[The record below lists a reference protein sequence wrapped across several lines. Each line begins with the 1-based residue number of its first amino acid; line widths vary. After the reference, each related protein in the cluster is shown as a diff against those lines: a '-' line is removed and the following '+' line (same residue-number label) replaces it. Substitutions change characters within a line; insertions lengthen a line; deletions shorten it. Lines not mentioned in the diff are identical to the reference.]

1 MYRFLLI
8 LLCFVMAPTMA
19 IELIAEPK
27 ISAQFSQATASGTF
41 VMLDVKAQRWIGHNA
56 ERAATRFSP
65 ASTFKIPNSLIGLAT
80 GAVSS
85 VDEVFYH
92 HDGQP
97 KYLKSWE
104 HDMGL
109 RGALP
114 ISNVAAYQELARR
127 IGLPAMQLQLDQ
139 LNYGNQRIAG
149 GVDQFWL
156 NGSLAISAVEQVQF
170 LTRLAQGTL
179 PSPAEMQAAVR
190 EIALLETGKNWKLYG
205 KTGWTGRK
213 QPSIGWF
220 VGWVEQDG
228 KLYSFALN
236 MDVPDASDLPKRIE
250 IAKTSL
256 RTQGLLPVVK

>member
-8 LLCFVMAPTMA
+8 LLCFVAAPTCA
-19 IELIAEPK
+19 TELFAAPK
-27 ISAQFSQATASGTF
+27 ISAQFSSVQASGTF
-41 VMLDVKAQRWIGHNA
+41 VMLDVNAQRWIGHNPK
-56 ERAATRFSP
+56 RAATRFSP
-65 ASTFKIPNSLIGLAT
+65 ASTFKIPSSLIGLAT

-92 HDGQP
+92 HDGKP

-104 HDMGL
+104 NDMGL

-127 IGLPAMQLQLDQ
+127 IGLPAMQQQLDQ
-139 LNYGNQRIAG
+139 LNYGNCHIAG

-156 NGSLAISAVEQVQF
+156 NGSLTISAIEQVQF
-170 LTRLAQGTL
+170 LTRLAQGAL
-179 PSPAEMQAAVR
+179 PYSAKMQAAVR
-190 EIALLETGKNWKLYG
+190 EITLLETGKNWKLYG
-205 KTGWTGRK
+205 KTGWTGSK

-236 MDVPDASDLPKRIE
+236 MDIADARDLPKRIE
-250 IAKTSL
+250 IAKASL
-256 RTQGLLPVVK
+256 RTQGLLPAVE

>member
-1 MYRFLLI
+1 MRRFLFLFAF
-8 LLCFVMAPTMA
+8 LLSPAVLALEIQTSPQ
-19 IELIAEPK
+19 IAAHFRDAK
-27 ISAQFSQATASGTF
+27 VSGTF
-41 VMLDVKAQRWIGHNA
+41 VMLDVSAQRWIGHNTA
-56 ERAATRFSP
+56 RAATRYSP

-92 HDGQP
+92 YDGTPQ
-97 KYLKSWE
+97 YLKSWE

-114 ISNVAAYQELARR
+114 VSNVSAYQELARR
-127 IGLPAMQLQLDQ
+127 IGLTPMQQNLSL
-139 LNYGNQRIAG
+139 LNYGNQTIEG

-156 NGSLAISAVEQVQF
+156 NDSLKISAVEQVQF
-170 LTRLAQGTL
+170 LTRLAQGAL
-179 PSPAEMQAAVR
+179 PYSAEIQAAVR
-190 EIALLETGKNWKLYG
+190 EITLLETGRNWKLYG

-236 MDVPDASDLPKRIE
+236 MDIADASDLPKRID
-250 IAKTSL
+250 IAKASL
-256 RTQGLLPVVK
+256 RTQGLLPTVK

>member
-8 LLCFVMAPTMA
+8 LLCFVAAPTCA
-19 IELIAEPK
+19 TELFAAPK
-27 ISAQFSQATASGTF
+27 ISAQFSSVQASGTF
-41 VMLDVKAQRWIGHNA
+41 VMLDVNAQRWIGHNPK
-56 ERAATRFSP
+56 RAATRFSP

-80 GAVSS
+80 SAVSS

-92 HDGQP
+92 HDGKP

-104 HDMGL
+104 NDMGL

-127 IGLPAMQLQLDQ
+127 IGLPAMQQQLDQ
-139 LNYGNQRIAG
+139 LNYGNRHIAG

-156 NGSLAISAVEQVQF
+156 NGSLTISAIEQVQF
-170 LTRLAQGTL
+170 LTRLAQGAL
-179 PSPAEMQAAVR
+179 PYSAKMQAAVR
-190 EIALLETGKNWKLYG
+190 EITLLETGKNWKLYG
-205 KTGWTGRK
+205 KTGWTGSK

-236 MDVPDASDLPKRIE
+236 MDIADARDLPKRIE
-250 IAKTSL
+250 IAKASL
-256 RTQGLLPVVK
+256 RTQGLLPAVE

>member
-1 MYRFLLI
+1 MLRFLLI
-8 LLCFVMAPTMA
+8 LLCCVAAPTFA
-19 IELIAEPK
+19 IELIAAPK
-27 ISAQFSQATASGTF
+27 ISAQFSQAKVNGTF
-41 VMLDVKAQRWIGHNA
+41 VMLDATAQRWIGHNA

-127 IGLPAMQLQLDQ
+127 IGLQPMQQQLDQ
-139 LNYGNQRIAG
+139 LNYGNHRIAG

-156 NGSLAISAVEQVQF
+156 NGSLTISAVEQVQF
-170 LTRLAQGTL
+170 LTRLAQGAL
-179 PSPAEMQAAVR
+179 PYPANMQAAVR
-190 EIALLETGKNWKLYG
+190 EITLLETGKNWKLYG
-205 KTGWTGRK
+205 KTGWTGRQ

-228 KLYSFALN
+228 KLYTFALN
-236 MDVPDASDLPKRIE
+236 MDIPDAADLPKRIE
-250 IAKTSL
+250 IAKASL
-256 RTQGLLPVVK
+256 RSQGLMQ